1 MSPKVKICLHFYIT
15 FFGFI
20 LSLLIDSTDY
30 YLINKQYQPF
40 SMYTNFEIYSNFNHK
55 KAQTYF
61 ADFGQV
67 IIKINHFADFEQV
80 IIKITK
86 KSSRNRIPRH
96 FLRPLPCVT
105 GTPPQLLRPIR
116 VSTGSELY
124 PDTGFFEC
132 LGIQFFNSPA
142 PMLLTGRDATSV
154 VTRCASAHISNLLL
168 TKRVILV
175 GSIYILRSPCRTLI
189 SLSPG
194 LSPHFENPLC

>member
-1 MSPKVKICLHFYIT
+1 MLTLNKSYLKLV
-15 FFGFI
+15 I
-20 LSLLIDSTDY
+20 LLTL
-30 YLINKQYQPF
+30 NKNE
-40 SMYTNFEIYSNFNHK
+40 TL
-55 KAQTYF
+55 
-61 ADFGQV
+61 G
-67 IIKINHFADFEQV
+67 
-80 IIKITK
+80 
-86 KSSRNRIPRH
+86 RNRIPRY
-96 FLRPLPCVT
+96 FCLRSLPCVT
-105 GTPPQLLRPIR
+105 GTPPQLLRPVR

-189 SLSPG
+189 SHSPG